1 MEGDGDI
8 IVDAYNHL
16 HEVCTAA
23 ADVSYPN
30 TKAVTIQLANSDVES
45 ARLFENT
52 KAYARPALQHF
63 RRKLDLIRI
72 SSAFKAQRVF
82 CPKRA
87 RQLRP
92 SAASL
97 EGLCCIHALDGD
109 AIIGGLQEE
118 LPGTW
123 LQLRMSTTAQ
133 TGGGKIM
140 ASYQS
145 GRQLLVLFS

>member
-1 MEGDGDI
+1 MEGDGHI

-16 HEVCTAA
+16 QEVCTAA
-23 ADVSYPN
+23 VDVSYPN

-45 ARLFENT
+45 ARPFENA
-52 KAYARPALQHF
+52 KAYARPALQYF
-63 RRKLDLIRI
+63 RRQFNHEDGDLFRI

-82 CPKRA
+82 CPKRV

-97 EGLCCIHALDGD
+97 EGLRSIPALDSD

-118 LPGTW
+118 IPDTW
-123 LQLRMSTTAQ
+123 LQLRMSTTPQ
-133 TGGGKIM
+133 T
-140 ASYQS
+140 S
-145 GRQLLVLFS
+145 

>member
-16 HEVCTAA
+16 QEVCTAA
-23 ADVSYPN
+23 AAVSYPN
-30 TKAVTIQLANSDVES
+30 TKAVTIQLAKLDVES
-45 ARLFENT
+45 ARLFENA
-52 KAYARPALQHF
+52 KAYARPALQYF
-63 RRKLDLIRI
+63 RRQFNREDGDLFRI
-72 SSAFKAQRVF
+72 SSAYKAQRVF

-97 EGLCCIHALDGD
+97 EGLRSIPALDRG

-118 LPGTW
+118 IPDTW
-123 LQLRMSTTAQ
+123 LQLRMSTTPQ
-133 TGGGKIM
+133 T
-140 ASYQS
+140 S
-145 GRQLLVLFS
+145 